1 MGNVPLVIAF
11 GRASRDCSLHFF
23 PTSRNVKYIEVWIL
37 GPLQGVVGIGSS
49 VGGVEQ
55 KASVQFMVNIIQL
68 CDMAYQSRNVNCL
81 WTSKATE
88 LHVG

>member
-1 MGNVPLVIAF
+1 M
-11 GRASRDCSLHFF
+11 
-23 PTSRNVKYIEVWIL
+23 

-49 VGGVEQ
+49 VGGVER
-55 KASVQFMVNIIQL
+55 KASVQFVANIIQL